1 MDVVE
6 KNKQKKLFYECPTKS
21 VCDVAYQK
29 KPALAGRRT
38 SRQKER
44 EKGTY

>member
-6 KNKQKKLFYECPTKS
+6 KKKLFYKWPTKS

-44 EKGTY
+44 